1 MHLEAKM
8 ENDNDNNKSKSKS
21 KSKSNKV
28 NSAILTSKNEE
39 KGSDWMILTQ
49 YGFSDFFKDQ
59 YVTRLREIENQ
70 KKDLYE
76 IYQPARVIA
85 DFGQKIKVMT
95 EDGERTVAR
104 PQRSH
109 IFDQQ
114 IATGDWIVAG
124 FMNDFDEGTVKAV
137 LSRMTKFSRAAAGK
151 EVKEQ
156 IVATNVDT
164 VFIIQS
170 LNHDFNMRR
179 LERYLVAAW
188 DSGANPVIVLT
199 KLDLCDDVME
209 KLMVVYEIAPGVDV
223 IPVSSFTGEGIKELD
238 RYIGIG
244 KTIAVMGSS
253 GVGKS
258 TLINTLIGRP
268 VLKTQNIREDDSK
281 GRHTTTHR
289 ELVVMENG
297 GILMDTPGMRTLSL
311 WESDEGMEKMFG
323 EIERLVKSCRF
334 NDCTHHNEPGCAVQA
349 AIFKGELDQRRWE
362 SWKKLQ
368 KELRFLDKKKDLK
381 IKSLDRKN
389 QKQPPRQKKV
399 NIDEY

>member
-1 MHLEAKM
+1 
-8 ENDNDNNKSKSKS
+8 
-21 KSKSNKV
+21 
-28 NSAILTSKNEE
+28 
-39 KGSDWMILTQ
+39 MILTQ